1 MSKAKSTPATEVAA
15 SANLP
20 KPGTTTTPGQVP
32 LAVAQD
38 PETDD
43 AGRPLDDKANDP
55 TEAPKADEGDE
66 A

>member
-1 MSKAKSTPATEVAA
+1 MSKAKTPETEPGF
-15 SANLP
+15 P
-20 KPGTTTTPGQVP
+20 KAGTTTTPGQVP

-43 AGRPLDDKANDP
+43 AGRALDDKANDP
-55 TEAPKADEGDE
+55 TEAPESDA